1 MTNRPEIIALELG
14 TFRFPE
20 PELAHRQGVVM
31 GYAIR
36 HRGGIFLFDTGL
48 GFGNEEL
55 EERYHP
61 VQRPIGDALDEV
73 GIALADVTAVAN
85 CHLHADHAGQ
95 NSAFPEIPIYVQASE
110 WEIAHT
116 TEHTVL
122 EWIDF
127 PGSRYVQLGGDHEP
141 FEGLRIVATPGHTP
155 GHQSLAVETDQGLAV
170 LVGQAV
176 YTVDEWAGER
186 DELEGRS
193 SAPDRDAYDRSTERL
208 HALQPASVH
217 FGHDRRS
224 WRRAGPDVTQS
235 ESGYPS

>member
-1 MTNRPEIIALELG
+1 MELG

-48 GFGNEEL
+48 GFGNREL
-55 EERYHP
+55 DERYHQ
-61 VQRPIGDALDEV
+61 VARRIGDALADA
-73 GIALADVTAVAN
+73 GIAIDDITAVAN
-85 CHLHADHAGQ
+85 CHLHADHSGQ
-95 NSAFPEIPIYVQASE
+95 NLAFPDVPIYVQATE

-116 TEHTVL
+116 TDHTIL

-127 PGSRYVQLGGDHEP
+127 PGARYVQLTGDREP

-155 GHQSLAVETDQGLAV
+155 GHQSLAVDTEHGLVV
-170 LVGQAV
+170 LAGQAV
-176 YTVDEWAGER
+176 YTIDEWAGEP

-193 SAPDRDAYDRSTERL
+193 GAPDREAYDRSLDRL
-208 HALQPASVH
+208 HGLGPTLVH
-217 FGHDRRS
+217 FGHDRRT
-224 WRRAGPDVTQS
+224 WRQAQA
-235 ESGYPS
+235 